1 MAIKIN
7 DIPPEGLT
15 LEYSQGIDLFDEG
28 NASTRFSATLTIKP
42 AGGGTLR
49 VTGSVQADTSLECSR
64 CLKRFPFRVQES
76 RLDVELMPGTSRAG
90 TGEHELDRSELD
102 VEFYQGDE
110 IEPLELIKEQLLLG
124 VPMVPVHSEECKGLC
139 TVCGADLNEKECGC
153 HRATNGNAGPFSA
166 LKDLLNRKKE

>member
-15 LEYSQGIDLFDEG
+15 LEYSQSIDLFDEG
-28 NASTRFSATLTIKP
+28 KASTLFSATLTIKP

-64 CLKRFPFRVQES
+64 CLKRFPFRIQES
-76 RLDVELMPGTSRAG
+76 RLDVELMPGTARAG
-90 TGEHELDRSELD
+90 AGEHELDRAELD
-102 VEFYQGDE
+102 VEFYQGED
-110 IEPLELIKEQLLLG
+110 IEPLDLIKEQLLLG

-153 HRATNGNAGPFSA
+153 PRANNGNAGPFSV